1 MNPPAYC
8 RPDAYAAFAGQLG
21 GLNAAEGLFRAAFT
35 LSLHEC
41 PEASLAEAETIVENL
56 SDSVRKRVQ
65 SNSQEAMLAH
75 LHDVLFDVFG
85 LRGNREDYYNPANS
99 YLLEVLR
106 SKQGIPITL
115 TLIYKRVAEPLGLR
129 VHGVNAPGHF
139 LAEVELSGGEGV
151 SSMYVDP
158 FFGGG
163 VLDRS
168 EVLRRIA
175 EATGRPVPDEAAVF
189 SRATARTWLGRMLNN
204 LQASFAALG
213 NERNVC
219 AMQELRELL

>member
-1 MNPPAYC
+1 MPQPAYC
-8 RPDAYAAFAGQLG
+8 RPDVYASFAERLSEVETI
-21 GLNAAEGLFRAAFT
+21 EGLFRAAFT
-35 LSLHEC
+35 ISLHEC

-65 SNSQEAMLAH
+65 SDSPDALLAH
-75 LHDVLFDVFG
+75 LHDVLFEVFG
-85 LRGNREDYYNPANS
+85 LRGNREDYYHPANS
-99 YLLEVLR
+99 YLLEVLKT
-106 SKQGIPITL
+106 KQGIPITL
-115 TLIYKRVAEPLGLR
+115 TLVYKRVAEPLGLR

-139 LAEVELSGGEGV
+139 LAEVELSDRSGV

-163 VLDRS
+163 VLDEK
-168 EVLRRIA
+168 EVVGRIS
-175 EATGRPVPDEAAVF
+175 EATGQLPTGDTDVF
-189 SRATARTWLGRMLNN
+189 SRATPRMWLARILNN

-219 AMQELRELL
+219 AMQELRTLL